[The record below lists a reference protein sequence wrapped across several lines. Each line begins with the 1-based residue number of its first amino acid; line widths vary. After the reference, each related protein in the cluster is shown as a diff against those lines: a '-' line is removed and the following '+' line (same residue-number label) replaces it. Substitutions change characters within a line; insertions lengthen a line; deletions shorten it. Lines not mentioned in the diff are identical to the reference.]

1 MFNEMQTVLV
11 QFKRSVGISLPA
23 FVLEANLPPT
33 ADGKERPTSKNLIER
48 KGVVPLAI
56 PTALARANLRLADVR
71 SRIRVNSVGKSTR
84 LLTFT
89 FATAAPNSEPRQ
101 ELESTRAEFL
111 ESLLKK
117 RWDEARVV
125 EFDGKPTLRVVIFAN
140 EIPHPLRP
148 RDVTDELASAAGFT
162 VIKAGRK

>member
-56 PTALARANLRLADVR
+56 PTVLARANLRLADVR

-125 EFDGKPTLRVVIFAN
+125 ELTASRRFGWSSSRTKSLTRYGRETSPTNWRV
-140 EIPHPLRP
+140 P
-148 RDVTDELASAAGFT
+148 LAS
-162 VIKAGRK
+162 R